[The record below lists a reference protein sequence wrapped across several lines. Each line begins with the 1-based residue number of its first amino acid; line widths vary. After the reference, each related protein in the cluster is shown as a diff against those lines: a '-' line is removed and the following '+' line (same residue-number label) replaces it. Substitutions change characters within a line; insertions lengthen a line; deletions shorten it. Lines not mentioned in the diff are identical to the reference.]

1 MNVPF
6 INRFA
11 QPPISQLSSLA
22 CKTVNFTD
30 QNIKQKRGDPIELNL
45 ESLEMQKKKKTS
57 ESKHDFYHFKKI
69 LTPFFIYSLGYIC
82 WFISSLHSKNFKITF
97 QGSAPFALC
106 SGL

>member
-11 QPPISQLSSLA
+11 QPPISQLPSLA

-45 ESLEMQKKKKTS
+45 ESLEMQKKKKN
-57 ESKHDFYHFKKI
+57 
-69 LTPFFIYSLGYIC
+69 L
-82 WFISSLHSKNFKITF
+82 
-97 QGSAPFALC
+97 
-106 SGL
+106 

>member
-45 ESLEMQKKKKTS
+45 ESLEMQKKKPLKVNMIFTIL
-57 ESKHDFYHFKKI
+57 KK
-69 LTPFFIYSLGYIC
+69 F
-82 WFISSLHSKNFKITF
+82 
-97 QGSAPFALC
+97 
-106 SGL
+106 